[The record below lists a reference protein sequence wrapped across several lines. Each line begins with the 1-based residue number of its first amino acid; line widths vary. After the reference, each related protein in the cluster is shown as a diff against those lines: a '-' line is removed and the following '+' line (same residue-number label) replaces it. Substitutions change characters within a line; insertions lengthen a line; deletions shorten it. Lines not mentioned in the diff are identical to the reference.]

1 MNILFIFLYILSILI
16 DLVATNNN
24 NMLET
29 FDYGTYKIPRPMKN
43 TQIVHEFDFHMIL
56 CIFCM

>member
-1 MNILFIFLYILSILI
+1 M
-16 DLVATNNN
+16 ATNNN